1 MAKLNSFAKN
11 REVARIKR
19 EIKGSKVDLLV
30 YKTPKKNFA
39 YVVNP

>member
-30 YKTPKKNFA
+30 YKIPKKNFA